1 MFIYVYTNYIIYYT
15 LVGLYLCRVDTTSP
29 RDKSFTT
36 YTCIHVRGRL
46 NRARTIHADVYGV
59 FKKKKKKESLHAV
72 SKPYYECETIVKRSF
87 RPNYR
92 CREDDGIFRQG
103 YWNGEIGRGR
113 ENHGRIFY
121 IRRIS
126 TLCHIR
132 LLKCNGA
139 LVLLKLVC
147 HSL

>member
-29 RDKSFTT
+29 QDKSFTT
-36 YTCIHVRGRL
+36 YTCIHVGGRL
-46 NRARTIHADVYGV
+46 NRARMIHADVYGV
-59 FKKKKKKESLHAV
+59 FQKKKKESFHAV
-72 SKPYYECETIVKRSF
+72 SKLYYEWETIVIQSF

-92 CREDDGIFRQG
+92 CREDDGSFRQG
-103 YWNGEIGRGR
+103 CWNGEIWKGR
-113 ENHGRIFY
+113 EDRGGIFC
-121 IRRIS
+121 IRRIWI
-126 TLCHIR
+126 LCRIR
-132 LLKCNGA
+132 LLKRNGA